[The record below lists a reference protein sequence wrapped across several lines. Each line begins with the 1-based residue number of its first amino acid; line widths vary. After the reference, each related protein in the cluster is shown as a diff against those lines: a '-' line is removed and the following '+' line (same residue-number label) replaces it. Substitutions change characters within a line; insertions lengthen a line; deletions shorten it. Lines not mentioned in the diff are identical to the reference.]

1 MTIFRIV
8 RKFGCILTKHQKV
21 RIMELAV
28 LMILGGF
35 LEMLSVTLI
44 LPFMNAVMNPERVMA
59 NHYAQLVCRI
69 FHIQDYRTFLV
80 FLALVMAG
88 VYILKN
94 IFLLFQMKVQKRFA
108 LNNMFVTQQ
117 QLFHNFL
124 QRPYD
129 YFLNVKSGEIIRM
142 VGDDTRSV
150 FMLLT
155 SLLSLF
161 SELVVTIVLI
171 GTIFVIAPGVTLGIA
186 ALLMVLSIVIVLA
199 IRPVLSRAGIRNRE
213 AQTEMNQWLL
223 QAVQGIKDVKIT
235 QKELFFENNYKKNGY
250 IYIKTTYQNEILS
263 MVPRFMI
270 EAVAMAGFFCV
281 IAVLIAMGTELEA
294 IIPMLSGVAVAA
306 VRLLPSVNRISQG
319 MAGIAFGEPA
329 VDKLIENLNEAQR
342 FDSLCQKNMKQADKV
357 RISNLQNKI
366 DFCNISY
373 KYPAGKKN
381 VLSGASFII
390 NKGESVGIKG
400 ASGAGKTTA
409 VDILLGL
416 LFPQQGQVL
425 VDGTDI
431 QSDVKGW
438 LNQIGYIPQTIF
450 MLDADVRQNVAFGT
464 DEEETDDKM
473 VWKAL
478 EEAAIAD
485 DIREWPKGLDTQ
497 IGERG
502 IRLSGGQRQRIGI
515 ARALYANPSVLFF
528 DEATS
533 ALDTETETVIM
544 DSVSKLH
551 GKKTMIIIAHRLST
565 LEGCDHIYCVEEG
578 RVQKVR

>member
-28 LMILGGF
+28 LMIFGGF
-35 LEMLSVTLI
+35 LEMMSVTMI
-44 LPFMNAVMNPERVMA
+44 LPFMNAVTNPEKVMSDDA
-59 NHYAQLVCRI
+59 VQLVCRI
-69 FHIQDYRTFLV
+69 FRIQDYRMFLV

-108 LNNMFVTQQ
+108 LNNMFITQQ

-124 QRPYD
+124 LRSYD

-142 VGDDTRSV
+142 IGDDTRNV

-155 SLLSLF
+155 NLLSLF
-161 SELVVTIVLI
+161 SELVVTFILI

-186 ALLMVLSIVIVLA
+186 ALLLILSAVIVLI
-199 IRPVLSRAGIRNRE
+199 IRPVLSRAGIRNRD

-235 QKELFFENNYKKNGY
+235 QKERFFESNYKKNGQ

-281 IAVLIAMGTELEA
+281 IAVLIAMGTDLEA

-329 VDKLIENLNEAQR
+329 ADKLIENLNEANEY
-342 FDSLCQKNMKQADKV
+342 DSLYQKYITKADKT
-357 RISNLQNKI
+357 RISKLQNKI
-366 DFCNISY
+366 EFLHISY
-373 KYPAGKKN
+373 KYPAGKRN
-381 VLSGASFII
+381 VLSDASFVIH
-390 NKGESVGIKG
+390 KGESVGIKG

-409 VDILLGL
+409 VDMLLGL
-416 LFPQQGQVL
+416 LSPQKGKIL
-425 VDGTDI
+425 VDGSDI
-431 QSDVKGW
+431 QSDMKGW
-438 LNQIGYIPQTIF
+438 LDQIGYIPQSIF
-450 MLDADVRQNVAFGT
+450 MLDADVRQNVAFGA
-464 DEEETDDKM
+464 EKGETDDER

-485 DIREWPKGLDTQ
+485 DIKEWPQGLDTQ

-578 RVQKVR
+578 SIQKVR